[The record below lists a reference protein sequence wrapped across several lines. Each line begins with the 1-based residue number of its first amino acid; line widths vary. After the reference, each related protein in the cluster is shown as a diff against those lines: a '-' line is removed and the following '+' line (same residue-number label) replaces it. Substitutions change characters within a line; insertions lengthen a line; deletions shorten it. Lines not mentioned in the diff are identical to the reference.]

1 MFNNEAGFSLLEL
14 LLVLVL
20 VGVLMVMA
28 VPTWQQHQWLAG
40 RQQAWLQLQSIG
52 LQQQMW
58 HLQHGTY
65 FDDVALLAP
74 VPETT
79 RYDYIITL
87 TDSGYLLS
95 ATIKTN
101 GPQGRDL
108 QCQRLTLAAHG
119 EVKSYGSHG
128 ESDICR

>member
-1 MFNNEAGFSLLEL
+1 MVNNPDGFSLLEL

-20 VGVLMVMA
+20 VGVLLVMA
-28 VPTWQQHQWLAG
+28 VPSWQQHQWLAG
-40 RQQAWLQLQSIG
+40 RQHAWLQLQSMG

-58 HLQHGTY
+58 HLQHGVY

-74 VPETT
+74 VSESA
-79 RYDYIITL
+79 RYDYAIAL

-95 ATIKTN
+95 AIIKID
-101 GPQGRDL
+101 GPQARDL
-108 QCQRLTLAAHG
+108 QCQRLTLAADGELKSHG
-119 EVKSYGSHG
+119 ING

>member
-1 MFNNEAGFSLLEL
+1 MVNNEAGFSLLEL

-20 VGVLMVMA
+20 VGVLLVMA
-28 VPTWQQHQWLAG
+28 VPSWQQHQWLAG

-58 HLQHGTY
+58 HLQHGVY
-65 FDDVALLAP
+65 VDDVALLAP
-74 VPETT
+74 IPETT
-79 RYDYIITL
+79 RYDYFIAL

-95 ATIKTN
+95 ATIKAN
-101 GPQGRDL
+101 GPQARDL
-108 QCQRLTLAAHG
+108 RCQRLTLAANG

-128 ESDICR
+128 ESNICR

>member
-1 MFNNEAGFSLLEL
+1 MVNNESAFSLLEL

-20 VGVLMVMA
+20 VGVLLVMA
-28 VPTWQQHQWLAG
+28 VPTWKQHQWLAG
-40 RQQAWLQLQSIG
+40 RQQAWLQLQSMG
-52 LQQQMW
+52 LQQQIC
-58 HLQHGTY
+58 HLQHGVY
-65 FDDVALLAP
+65 FDDLVLLAP

-95 ATIKTN
+95 ATIKAN
-101 GPQGRDL
+101 GPQARDL
-108 QCQRLTLAAHG
+108 QCQRLTLAANG
-119 EVKSYGSHG
+119 AVKSYGNSG